1 MQPELM
7 SGGRVTASSPR
18 VMRSLLASM
27 AFVWVFAFCA
37 SAASAQDA
45 EVESVPAASEMTIA
59 ELSESVSNK
68 LASLREF
75 ESYPMPQSFERR
87 RTLEIRRDEKTIHLL
102 GRIMSLA
109 DRVLAL
115 PEDAPERETLN
126 QLMRTRGGQALRLSQ

>member
-1 MQPELM
+1 
-7 SGGRVTASSPR
+7 
-18 VMRSLLASM
+18 M

-45 EVESVPAASEMTIA
+45 EVESVSAASEMTIA

-75 ESYPMPQSFERR
+75 ESYPMPRSFERR

-126 QLMRTRGGQALRLSQ
+126 QLMHTRGGQALRLSQ